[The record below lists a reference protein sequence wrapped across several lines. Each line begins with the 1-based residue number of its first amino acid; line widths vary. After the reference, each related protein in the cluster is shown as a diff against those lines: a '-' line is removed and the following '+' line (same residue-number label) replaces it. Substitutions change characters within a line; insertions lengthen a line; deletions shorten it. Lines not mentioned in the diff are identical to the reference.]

1 MESDRSPLSSDLLPE
16 KLAEVFRSLRSSRH
30 ICRDD
35 GVLYRDLE
43 FHEENYQVIF
53 AGLGYELIHH
63 GQGFYYLKGGS
74 TLTSQRLQAVALF
87 MLILFQ
93 DLEDKKFQE
102 TTRGWER
109 TLLDRVFR
117 LDDLPH
123 FATAQRRNMMYTVGV
138 TAETL
143 QYKVIRP
150 LSMLGMLQVLPE
162 GQFQFRPPVYRFID
176 LCLLFS
182 GDDWA
187 QGLAGGNS
195 QASKE
200 PQPSPEGDHDDGN
213 LPQRGDEP

>member
-1 MESDRSPLSSDLLPE
+1 MESDRSPLPSDLLPE
-16 KLAEVFRSLRSSRH
+16 KLAEVFRSLRSGRH

-35 GVLYRDLE
+35 GILYRDLE
-43 FHEENYQVIF
+43 SHEENYQVIF

-102 TTRGWER
+102 GTRGWER
-109 TLLDRVFR
+109 KLLDRVFR

-176 LCLLFS
+176 LCLSFS
-182 GDDWA
+182 GDDWN
-187 QGLAGGNS
+187 QGSTGGNG
-195 QASKE
+195 QAPKE
-200 PQPSPEGDHDDGN
+200 AQPSSEDDQEDGD
-213 LPQRGDEP
+213 LPHRKEEP

>member
-1 MESDRSPLSSDLLPE
+1 MESDRSPLPSDLLPE
-16 KLAEVFRSLRSSRH
+16 KLAEVFRSLRSGRH
-30 ICRDD
+30 MCRDD

-43 FHEENYQVIF
+43 SHEENYRVIF

-102 TTRGWER
+102 TKRGWER
-109 TLLDRVFR
+109 KLLDRVFR

-123 FATAQRRNMMYTVGV
+123 FAAAQRRNMMYTVGV
-138 TAETL
+138 TAETV

-162 GQFQFRPPVYRFID
+162 GQFQFRSPVYRFID
-176 LCLLFS
+176 LCLSFS
-182 GDDWA
+182 GDDW
-187 QGLAGGNS
+187 GHELAGNNG
-195 QASKE
+195 QASEE
-200 PQPSPEGDHDDGN
+200 PQPSSEEDQDDGD
-213 LPQRGDEP
+213 LPHRGDEP